1 MTMVAVRAAAT
12 GRVSPPAMRAT
23 TEAVE
28 GSKVR
33 LSVEVDEAEFER
45 ALNDTVRKLSKE
57 MRVPGFRPGKVPRQ
71 VLEARM
77 GGAGSLRSEAL
88 REALPE
94 FYARAIA
101 ETEVDPIA
109 PPDIDI
115 TAGEESGGIEFDAVV
130 QVRPSVAIPGYAGLQ
145 VTVPTLK
152 VPDDQVDAQVDR
164 LREHD
169 GELVEV

>member
-1 MTMVAVRAAAT
+1 
-12 GRVSPPAMRAT
+12 
-23 TEAVE
+23 
-28 GSKVR
+28 
-33 LSVEVDEAEFER
+33 
-45 ALNDTVRKLSKE
+45 
-57 MRVPGFRPGKVPRQ
+57 
-71 VLEARM
+71 M
-77 GGAGSLRSEAL
+77 GGAGASRSEAL

-145 VTVPTLK
+145 VTVP
-152 VPDDQVDAQVDR
+152 P
-164 LREHD
+164 
-169 GELVEV
+169 